1 MMEVRCMLAPLRMPT
16 FSISEHGVRIQRSA
30 PSHALDDVAARRRAV
45 LRALDV
51 LSPVVR
57 PLALEIVL
65 GPLHLDTFAVEP
77 GETRRLAVRSIPP
90 GVAHPSALA
99 HPVPVEIVDALTPD
113 TVLRAITP
121 PYANWDIASVTATV
135 TAARVST
142 DDLVFDQMPT
152 RRLPVIE
159 LDGARWVVGPLDEIG
174 YRLTPPI
181 AVTWKQEWGDLRL
194 TVEAAWSL
202 WWPNDSAER
211 AGLRATERALAAAGF
226 TTEP

>member
-1 MMEVRCMLAPLRMPT
+1 MPT
-16 FSISEHGVRIQRSA
+16 FSISDQGVRIGRSA
-30 PSHALDDVAARRRAV
+30 PTHALDDVAARRRAV

-77 GETRRLAVRSIPP
+77 GETRRLAVRSIPA
-90 GVAHPSALA
+90 GVAHPSAFA
-99 HPVPVEIVDALTPD
+99 HPVPVELVDALTPD

-121 PYANWDIASVTATV
+121 PHANWDIASVTATV

-142 DDLVFDQMPT
+142 DDLVFDQLPAQRM
-152 RRLPVIE
+152 PVIE
-159 LDGARWVVGPLDEIG
+159 LDGARWLVGPLDETG

-181 AVTWKQEWGDLRL
+181 AVTWRQEWGDLRL
-194 TVEAAWSL
+194 TLEAAWSL
-202 WWPNDSAER
+202 WWPVESAER
-211 AGLRATERALAAAGF
+211 AWLCAAARALDAAGF
-226 TTEP
+226 TIEP